1 MGQHI
6 FGYAL
11 NAGVARETFT
21 CSSLTMKTLEKGV
34 KYV

>member
-21 CSSLTMKTLEKGV
+21 CSSSTMKTLEKGM